1 MKLFLAALAIVSLG
15 FAATADEAKK
25 PEAQPAAKACCKDK
39 ASCAKKDCDK
49 GCANKCAKK
58 EAAPAAKK

>member
-15 FAATADEAKK
+15 FAARADEAKK
-25 PEAQPAAKACCKDK
+25 PDTKPAAKACCKDK

-58 EAAPAAKK
+58 EAAAEPKK